1 MPEIITTPNAL
12 VQTTNGKRFYV
23 NSGIVSVDNT
33 ETSVVDIA
41 NIGERD
47 IIIWLQPILTTNDAD
62 DMVMKVKNNG
72 QIIYQEIVSQQ
83 AIIYLGYSSKC
94 FIIPS
99 NSSLDITFK
108 NADSSSHDVGVSC
121 YGKYLSM

>member
-1 MPEIITTPNAL
+1 MPEIITTPHAL

-33 ETSVVDIA
+33 ENSVIDIA

-47 IIIWLQPILTTNDAD
+47 IKFILNPIVTSVTAD
-62 DMVMKVKNNG
+62 QMTMKVKNNG
-72 QIIYQEIVSQQ
+72 LIIFQEVFSQE
-83 AIIYLGYSSKC
+83 AHHPHAYDIH

-99 NSSLDITFK
+99 NTSLVITFT
-108 NADSSSHDVGVSC
+108 NIDSTSHDVGVSC